1 MKKHYINKKTGISYT
16 LRGDYYLPD
25 LLPAEKEREIGIWG
39 MRYHNYIKKHRK
51 ILYTNLLTAGVLNEH
66 LAEVDARAQA
76 MESMLIKRITE
87 QEGINEAFK
96 EQNQMEWIKRMNSI
110 RSRVK
115 EIVYNEIF
123 N

>member
-1 MKKHYINKKTGISYT
+1 MKKHYINKRTGISYT
-16 LRGDYYLPD
+16 LRGDYYFPN

-51 ILYTNLLTAGVLNEH
+51 VLYTNLLIAGVLNEH

-87 QEGINEAFK
+87 QEGINEALK
-96 EQNQMEWIKRMNSI
+96 EQDQMEWMRRMNNI

>member
-1 MKKHYINKKTGISYT
+1 MKQTIHNEKNGLDYT
-16 LRGDYYLPD
+16 LCGDYYLPD
-25 LLPAEKEREIGIWG
+25 LLPAEEECEIGIWG

-87 QEGINEAFK
+87 QEGIDEALK
-96 EQNQMEWIKRMNSI
+96 EQDQMEWVRRMNNI
-110 RSRVK
+110 RNGVE
-115 EIVYNEIF
+115 EIIIDEIMK
-123 N
+123 

>member
-1 MKKHYINKKTGISYT
+1 MKKHYINKRTGISYT

-25 LLPAEKEREIGIWG
+25 LVPAEKEREIGIWG
-39 MRYHNYIKKHRK
+39 MRYHNYIKKYRK
-51 ILYTNLLTAGVLNEH
+51 VLYTNLLTAGVLNEH
-66 LAEVDARAQA
+66 LAEVDARTQT
-76 MESMLIKRITE
+76 METMLIKQMAE
-87 QEGINEAFK
+87 QEGINEALK
-96 EQNQMEWIKRMNSI
+96 KQNQMEWVKRMNSI